1 MYFCDEYIY
10 NLINMVFE
18 VSSIENWKRIT
29 EEILPLIK
37 KKILLLKGNLG
48 VGKTTFTKCL
58 LEKMGSEEE
67 VNSPTYSLVNEYL
80 TPNGKVFH
88 FDLYRINDLE
98 ELFDVGIEEYIES
111 GLLTIIEWP
120 DIYEKEL
127 LEMDFHVME
136 IENNDGIRKVIFI

>member
-67 VNSPTYSLVNEYL
+67 VNSPTYSLVNEYF

-136 IENNDGIRKVIFI
+136 IENNDGIRKVSFI

>member
-1 MYFCDEYIY
+1 
-10 NLINMVFE
+10 MVFE

-98 ELFDVGIEEYIES
+98 ELFDIGIEEYIES

-136 IENNDGIRKVIFI
+136 IKNNDGIRKVIFI

>member
-1 MYFCDEYIY
+1 
-10 NLINMVFE
+10 MVFE

-67 VNSPTYSLVNEYL
+67 VNSPTYSLVNEYF

-136 IENNDGIRKVIFI
+136 IENNDGIRKVSFI

>member
-1 MYFCDEYIY
+1 
-10 NLINMVFE
+10 MVFE

-67 VNSPTYSLVNEYL
+67 VNSPTYSLVNEYF

-127 LEMDFHVME
+127 LEMDYHVME
-136 IENNDGIRKVIFI
+136 IENNDGIRKVRFI

>member
-1 MYFCDEYIY
+1 
-10 NLINMVFE
+10 MVFE

-58 LEKMGSEEE
+58 LEKMGSEAE
-67 VNSPTYSLVNEYL
+67 VNSPTYSLVNEYF

-136 IENNDGIRKVIFI
+136 IENNDGIRKVSFI